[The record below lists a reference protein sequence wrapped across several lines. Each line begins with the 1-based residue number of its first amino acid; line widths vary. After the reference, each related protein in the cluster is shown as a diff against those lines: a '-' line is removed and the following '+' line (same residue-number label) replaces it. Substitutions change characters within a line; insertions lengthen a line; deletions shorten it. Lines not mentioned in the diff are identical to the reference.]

1 MFVRVLLLTAIIA
14 ESAFT
19 TVLQLAGPAVLVGA
33 VAGLVLLR
41 DQTSV
46 TSSEPAR
53 LGNPIAIIPALGF
66 LILVAIMA
74 VAARWAEI
82 EFGGGGALALIIT
95 IGLFDVDAAI
105 VTLGGLS
112 TDSLDP
118 ANAGLALVGAVLAN
132 MLVKIG
138 VIIIYAGPKA
148 GRNAILA
155 LAFGAATL
163 AGAIGFA
170 LAT

>member
-1 MFVRVLLLTAIIA
+1 MFVRVLFLTAIIA
-14 ESAFT
+14 NFAFT

-46 TSSEPAR
+46 TSTELTR
-53 LGNPIAIIPALGF
+53 LGNPINIIPALGF

-82 EFGGGGALALIIT
+82 ECGGSGTLALIIT
-95 IGLFDVDAAI
+95 IGLFDVDTAI

-112 TDSLDP
+112 SDAINP
-118 ANAGLALVGAVLAN
+118 GIAGLALVGAVLAN
-132 MLVKIG
+132 MLVKLG

-155 LAFGAATL
+155 LTVSAVTL
-163 AGAIGFA
+163 ASMIGFA
-170 LAT
+170 MAT